1 MASMPAPASPVT
13 VGVDT
18 HLDTHVAAVIDQTG
32 RLLDTK
38 GFPASTRGYV
48 ALVTWAEGFGPVE
61 RIGIEGT
68 GTYGAGLA
76 RFARAYGF
84 QVMEVDRPDR
94 STRRRRGKSDPIDAQ
109 AAARATLAGVA
120 ATTPKTRDGQ
130 VEMIRVLRVARR
142 GALKARVAAAEQ
154 LHGVLYSAP
163 EELRQPLLGLKTK
176 ALVSAC
182 AAMRSGSLTS
192 TTAATKTTLRTLA
205 RRWQQLQ
212 GELDQLD
219 RHLGALVASAA
230 PTLLAL
236 PGIGIDTAG
245 QLLVTAGDNPQRLRS
260 EAAFAH
266 LCGTAPIP
274 ASSGRTDRHRLNRAG
289 DRRAN
294 HGLWRIALVRMHC
307 HPATRAYVER
317 RTKQGLSKLDIMR
330 CLKRYIAR
338 EVYPHLTSPPTPA
351 PTACPK

>member
-1 MASMPAPASPVT
+1 MESMPAPESAVT

-18 HLDTHVAAVIDQTG
+18 HLDSHVAAAIDQAG

-38 GFPASTRGYV
+38 AFPASTRGYV
-48 ALVTWAEGFGPVE
+48 ALVTWAERLGPVE
-61 RIGIEGT
+61 RVGVEGT

-76 RFARAYGF
+76 RFVRAYGL
-84 QVMEVDRPDR
+84 QVVEVDRPDR
-94 STRRRRGKSDPIDAQ
+94 SLRRRRGKSDPIDAQ

-163 EELRQPLLGLKTK
+163 QELRAPLLGLKTK
-176 ALVSAC
+176 TLVTAC
-182 AAMRSGSLTS
+182 AALRPGPLTS

-212 GELDQLD
+212 AELDQLD
-219 RHLGALVASAA
+219 TQLQELVAAAA

-236 PGIGIDTAG
+236 PGSG
-245 QLLVTAGDNPQRLRS
+245 S
-260 EAAFAH
+260 
-266 LCGTAPIP
+266 APP
-274 ASSGRTDRHRLNRAG
+274 GSC
-289 DRRAN
+289 
-294 HGLWRIALVRMHC
+294 W
-307 HPATRAYVER
+307 
-317 RTKQGLSKLDIMR
+317 
-330 CLKRYIAR
+330 
-338 EVYPHLTSPPTPA
+338 
-351 PTACPK
+351 